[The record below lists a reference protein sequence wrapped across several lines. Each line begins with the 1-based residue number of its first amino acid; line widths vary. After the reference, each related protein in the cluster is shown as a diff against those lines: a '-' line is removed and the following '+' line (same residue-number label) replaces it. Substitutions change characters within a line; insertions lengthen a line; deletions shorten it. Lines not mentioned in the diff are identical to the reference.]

1 MAALDFLRFG
11 GVRAMGK
18 IIEDAKAVVDPQLNK
33 ANITSIKVA
42 GKDVPASEAVL
53 ADQLNALFASNPI
66 GVGSQ
71 DVTAVLES
79 NDLMAARLS
88 KAEEDLKLANS
99 QLVSLTREN
108 VVQADKIKTQ
118 ADAISTLTASN
129 AELTTLKNAAQ
140 AEAGRVIK
148 ENNAYNR
155 DLSVDCLEAGCALDL
170 VDEAGKPV
178 KADAPEDVK
187 LAAADRLPISEKRK
201 IYKGAFHSTLTRIV
215 GVDVTKIPAAGGS
228 AHAPAKPNAGLT
240 GLDLAIAAHKQKT
253 ATATTQH

>member
-33 ANITSIKVA
+33 ANITAIKVA
-42 GKDVPASEAVL
+42 GKDVPASDAPL

-79 NDLMAARLS
+79 NDLMAARLT
-88 KAEEDLKLANS
+88 KAEEDLKVANS

-108 VVQADKIKTQ
+108 VVQADKLKTQ
-118 ADAISTLTASN
+118 AEAIATLTASN

-155 DLSVDCLEAGCALDL
+155 ALSVDCLEAGCTLDL
-170 VDEAGKPV
+170 SDENGKAI
-178 KADAPEDVK
+178 KADASEEVK
-187 LAAADRLPISEKRK
+187 LAAADRLPIIEKRK
-201 IYKGAFHSTLTRIV
+201 IYKGAVNSAMSRLQVSVGQIPSSAPQTGTLPQ
-215 GVDVTKIPAAGGS
+215 TKPM
-228 AHAPAKPNAGLT
+228 
-240 GLDLAIAAHKQKT
+240 T
-253 ATATTQH
+253 ATEKCLAAVAKQSRTI